1 MSGIIAVKSWLS
13 SLHGKWAGLREPAA
27 SVSGLEGSLS
37 LSKPDTGQM
46 DGLGGGPSMTSVL
59 CPLLCSSSLSPVT
72 ELAFLQTPHSLYGWR
87 TAQRAQLWGA
97 GAGEGLQL
105 LPHSEP
111 AFSSGWEIDHGTSD
125 WRGGPVLILAE
136 WTEATISATD
146 MVLTLEGNSM
156 LLILGGYLPKHMNRV
171 ARPVV
176 HCLQLWRPEI
186 QG

>member
-27 SVSGLEGSLS
+27 SVSGLGGSLPLS
-37 LSKPDTGQM
+37 LPDTGQM
-46 DGLGGGPSMTSVL
+46 DGLGGGPSLTSAL
-59 CPLLCSSSLSPVT
+59 CPLLQSSSLSPVT

-87 TAQRAQLWGA
+87 TAQRTQLRGT

-111 AFSSGWEIDHGTSD
+111 AFSSGWEMDHGTSD

-136 WTEATISATD
+136 WTSF
-146 MVLTLEGNSM
+146 
-156 LLILGGYLPKHMNRV
+156 LP
-171 ARPVV
+171 
-176 HCLQLWRPEI
+176 
-186 QG
+186 